1 MGFWTKIFGFKSH
14 PTQSSEI
21 HQANYTEEYKGIIKF
36 NQDLQSLLS
45 KDKFISRKDYKCLLE
60 EHAHLIPFVDALKKS
75 QMLDSYVAANHL
87 DIDQFNAFS
96 NQYAQLADTKTPA
109 TIIKSHNDKFIQRHL
124 KEDKKYLDN
133 ILLKCDPGIILD
145 DEQREVVLSDED
157 HTLVIAG
164 AGAGKTTTVAAKV
177 RYLVE
182 KLNIRPEQILVISFT
197 NKAVN
202 ELKERINHHL
212 NIQCPISTFHSIGNS
227 IMNMNEEKKRRIVDG
242 GYMFNIINKY
252 LKANVLNN
260 SELVDKLI
268 LFFGSYFN
276 APYEGNNL
284 SEYFQFISKAE
295 FSTIKSSVQEYI
307 KQVIDHKTKEAKT
320 INNEILRSQ
329 EEVNIA
335 NFLYLHQIDYEYE
348 PFYQYQILDSNKP
361 YTPDFI
367 IHQGD
372 KTTYI
377 EHFGINQNGTNS
389 LYSQQDLDKYKKRIN
404 DKILL
409 HRKHK
414 TDLIY
419 TFSKYNDGTDYLA
432 HLKEE
437 LVARG
442 YELNKRASED
452 VYKKI
457 VNSEESKYIVRLV
470 KLICNFISN
479 FKTQGYKEEHFD
491 IFKSKIQNVRTRL
504 FLDICR
510 TCYLEYQ
517 KSLIQDNCTD
527 FEDMINESAEVIKKK
542 KILKEQLDYK
552 YIIVDEYQDISRQR
566 YNLVKEI
573 STLCNAKIVAVGD
586 DWQSIYAFSGSILPL
601 FTHFCDEFG
610 YGQELKITRTY
621 RNAQE
626 LINIAGT
633 FVQRNTEQIQKKLV
647 SHKHIKNPVVIQTY
661 KDKTELKKQE
671 EPKGGIYHYLAEAV
685 NDSIQE
691 ILEENAKENK
701 RGVASIL
708 LIGRYGFDARN
719 MCNSSEFNYDE
730 KSKTI
735 YSVKYGR
742 RVKLNFLTAHSSKGL
757 SADNV
762 IIVNAKDELFG
773 FPSQIEDDPVLKLV
787 VNNDDSYSYAE
798 ERRLFYVALTRTKNK
813 VFIITPENRP
823 SEFIKELLSEK
834 DMYPNV
840 DLKGQIKIRSTPKI
854 KDRCPICGYPMQK
867 RMNKNYGLELWMC
880 TNDQEICG
888 FMTNDR
894 RGNDMAI
901 KKCDW
906 CKDGYLIVKAGSK
919 SHEYILGCTNYKAN
933 KTGCNRMMNRDYY
946 HNWKQDGIG
955 AQDPSWEKV
964 EYNPIV
970 VNSTPPEMTA
980 PKRKPVRTERKRG
993 TVNTTI
999 TTLKQIEKDGF
1010 NVVCDSYGNVLTDL
1024 ELLTKIRNWR
1034 GNKARETQKRAF
1046 IIMHNTTLVELATR
1060 RPTTLEE
1067 LHSITGLGSR
1077 KIESFGDEIIKII
1090 SDHNNSFAS
1099 SDVPVSSTSQID
1111 AAPALVSP
1119 VAVASNTMHDT
1130 KEWDA
1135 DWPDFS

>member
-14 PTQSSEI
+14 STQSSEI

-320 INNEILRSQ
+320 INDEILRSQ

-442 YELNKRASED
+442 YELNKRSSED

-504 FLDICR
+504 FLDI
-510 TCYLEYQ
+510 
-517 KSLIQDNCTD
+517 
-527 FEDMINESAEVIKKK
+527 
-542 KILKEQLDYK
+542 
-552 YIIVDEYQDISRQR
+552 
-566 YNLVKEI
+566 
-573 STLCNAKIVAVGD
+573 
-586 DWQSIYAFSGSILPL
+586 
-601 FTHFCDEFG
+601 
-610 YGQELKITRTY
+610 
-621 RNAQE
+621 
-626 LINIAGT
+626 
-633 FVQRNTEQIQKKLV
+633 
-647 SHKHIKNPVVIQTY
+647 
-661 KDKTELKKQE
+661 
-671 EPKGGIYHYLAEAV
+671 
-685 NDSIQE
+685 
-691 ILEENAKENK
+691 
-701 RGVASIL
+701 
-708 LIGRYGFDARN
+708 
-719 MCNSSEFNYDE
+719 
-730 KSKTI
+730 
-735 YSVKYGR
+735 
-742 RVKLNFLTAHSSKGL
+742 
-757 SADNV
+757 
-762 IIVNAKDELFG
+762 
-773 FPSQIEDDPVLKLV
+773 
-787 VNNDDSYSYAE
+787 
-798 ERRLFYVALTRTKNK
+798 
-813 VFIITPENRP
+813 
-823 SEFIKELLSEK
+823 
-834 DMYPNV
+834 
-840 DLKGQIKIRSTPKI
+840 
-854 KDRCPICGYPMQK
+854 
-867 RMNKNYGLELWMC
+867 
-880 TNDQEICG
+880 
-888 FMTNDR
+888 
-894 RGNDMAI
+894 
-901 KKCDW
+901 
-906 CKDGYLIVKAGSK
+906 
-919 SHEYILGCTNYKAN
+919 
-933 KTGCNRMMNRDYY
+933 
-946 HNWKQDGIG
+946 
-955 AQDPSWEKV
+955 
-964 EYNPIV
+964 
-970 VNSTPPEMTA
+970 
-980 PKRKPVRTERKRG
+980 
-993 TVNTTI
+993 
-999 TTLKQIEKDGF
+999 
-1010 NVVCDSYGNVLTDL
+1010 
-1024 ELLTKIRNWR
+1024 
-1034 GNKARETQKRAF
+1034 
-1046 IIMHNTTLVELATR
+1046 
-1060 RPTTLEE
+1060 
-1067 LHSITGLGSR
+1067 
-1077 KIESFGDEIIKII
+1077 
-1090 SDHNNSFAS
+1090 
-1099 SDVPVSSTSQID
+1099 
-1111 AAPALVSP
+1111 
-1119 VAVASNTMHDT
+1119 
-1130 KEWDA
+1130 
-1135 DWPDFS
+1135 

>member
-1 MGFWTKIFGFKSH
+1 MGLLSKIFGFKRTS
-14 PTQSSEI
+14 TQPNEVI
-21 HQANYTEEYKGIIKF
+21 GANYTEEYRGILKF
-36 NQDLQSLLS
+36 NQRLQSLL
-45 KDKFISRKDYKCLLE
+45 KEDKFISRKDYKALIE
-60 EHAHLIPFVDALKKS
+60 DYAHLIPFVDALKKS
-75 QMLDSYVAANHL
+75 QMLESYVKANNL
-87 DIDQFNAFS
+87 DLDKINTFVDQ
-96 NQYAQLADTKTPA
+96 YTQLANIKNTV
-109 TIIKSHNDKFIQRHL
+109 TIIKNHNDTFVQRHL

-133 ILLKCDPGIILD
+133 ILKECDPGIMLD
-145 DEQREVVLSDED
+145 NEQREVVLSNED

-182 KLNIRPEQILVISFT
+182 KQEVKPEQILVISFT

-202 ELKERINHHL
+202 ELKERINHYL

-227 IMNMNEEKKRRIVDG
+227 IMNMTEEKKKRIVDS
-242 GYMFNIINKY
+242 GYMFNIINRY

-268 LFFGSYFN
+268 LFFGSYFT

-284 SEYFQFISKAE
+284 AEYFQFISKAE
-295 FSTIKSSVQEYI
+295 FSTIKSCVQEYI
-307 KQVIDHKTKEAKT
+307 KQVTDHKTKEVKSL
-320 INNEILRSQ
+320 NNEILRSQ

-361 YTPDFI
+361 YTPDFVI
-367 IHQGD
+367 RQGD

-377 EHFGINQNGTNS
+377 EHFGINQDGTNN
-389 LYSQQDLDKYKKRIN
+389 LYSPTELDKYKKRIN

-409 HRKHK
+409 HRAHK

-437 LVARG
+437 LIARG
-442 YELNKRASED
+442 YELNKRPSED

-457 VNSEESKYIVRLV
+457 VNSEESKYIVGLV
-470 KLICNFISN
+470 KLLCNFISN
-479 FKTQGYKEEHFD
+479 FKTQGYREEHFD

-517 KSLIQDNCTD
+517 KCLIQDNCTD
-527 FEDMINESAEVIKKK
+527 FEDMINESAEIIRKKQ
-542 KILKEQLDYK
+542 ILKEQLDYK

-566 YNLVKEI
+566 YNLIKEL

-626 LINIAGT
+626 LINIAGA
-633 FVQRNTEQIQKKLV
+633 FVQRNTEQIQKRLI
-647 SHKHIKNPVVIQTY
+647 SHKHIENPVIIRTY
-661 KDKTELKKQE
+661 KDKKGQHKID
-671 EPKGGIYHYLAEAV
+671 EPKGGVYHYLGESV

-691 ILEENAKENK
+691 ILDENAKENK

-708 LIGRYGFDARN
+708 IIGRYGFDARN
-719 MCNSSEFNYDE
+719 MCNSSDFNYDE

-735 YSVKYGR
+735 YSVKFGR
-742 RVKLNFLTAHSSKGL
+742 RVKLSFLTAHSSKGL

-762 IIVNAKDELFG
+762 IIINAKDDLFG

-787 VNNDDSYSYAE
+787 VNNDDSYNYAE
-798 ERRLFYVALTRTKNK
+798 ERRLFYVALTRTKNR

-834 DMYPNV
+834 GMYPNV
-840 DLKGQIKIRSTPKI
+840 NLKGQIRLHNTRKV
-854 KDRCPICGYPMQK
+854 KDLCPICGYPMQR

-894 RGNDMAI
+894 RGTDMAI

-906 CKDGYLIVKAGSK
+906 CKDGYLIVKAGNK
-919 SHEYILGCTNYKAN
+919 NGEYILGCTNYKAD

-955 AQDPSWEKV
+955 AQDQSWDKF
-964 EYNPIV
+964 EYNSKEIKH
-970 VNSTPPEMTA
+970 TPPKMTDT
-980 PKRKPVRTERKRG
+980 KKPSVKKERKKRN
-993 TVNTTI
+993 VNTTT
-999 TTLKQIEKDGF
+999 TTLEQIEKEGF
-1010 NVVCDSYGNVLTDL
+1010 NVVCDNYGNVLTDL
-1024 ELLTKIRNWR
+1024 VLLKKIRNWR
-1034 GNKARETQKRAF
+1034 INKAREEGKRAY
-1046 IIMHNTTLVELATR
+1046 IIMHNTTLVDLATR

-1067 LHSITGLGSR
+1067 LHTITGLGDR
-1077 KIESFGDEIIKII
+1077 KIDSFGDEIIKII
-1090 SDHNNSFAS
+1090 DEHITSEPMSD
-1099 SDVPVSSTSQID
+1099 I
-1111 AAPALVSP
+1111 
-1119 VAVASNTMHDT
+1119 

-1135 DWPDFS
+1135 EWPDFS